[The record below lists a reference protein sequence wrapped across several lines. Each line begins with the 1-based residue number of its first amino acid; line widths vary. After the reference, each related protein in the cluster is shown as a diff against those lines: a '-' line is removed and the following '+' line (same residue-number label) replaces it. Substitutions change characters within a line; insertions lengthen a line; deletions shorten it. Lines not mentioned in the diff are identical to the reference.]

1 MKLLAFDMP
10 EETSQL
16 AEWLEAH
23 LVGIELQD
31 LIANLLAFKPEA
43 VDSKVTL
50 EEICGEQ
57 LPIVLHNGLGE
68 LSREQLS
75 QLINNPGLLLELQ
88 EQIVVQGGDYWLN
101 RSGSDVHQKQMDNSW
116 NAIQSQL
123 NDLQLADEN
132 ENDTLSATVKIVR
145 DLPNETKN
153 NWKRQLLVSAVA
165 IAAVVVISVTLREL
179 ATPAPT
185 GWGWNRPGALT
196 AENLSGKEYLNNLAD
211 SANEW
216 FNKRPDNKDDL
227 IKRLTQFRNGCDT
240 LIRAPHAPLAKADRE
255 WLIERCG
262 VWSQKLHDQV
272 AALQKGE
279 DVSAILET
287 SDGIINK
294 LMDAMRKRAETLG

>member
-23 LVGIELQD
+23 LVGLELQD
-31 LIANLLAFKPEA
+31 LIANLLAFKPDA
-43 VDSKVTL
+43 VSSEVTL
-50 EEICGEQ
+50 NEVCGEQ
-57 LPIVLHNGLGE
+57 MPMVLQKGLGE
-68 LSREQLS
+68 LSREQLGK
-75 QLINNPGLLLELQ
+75 LINNPGLLLELQ
-88 EQIVVQGGDYWLN
+88 EQIVIQGGDYWLN
-101 RSGSDVHQKQMDNSW
+101 RSGSDAHQKQIDNSW

-123 NDLQLADEN
+123 NDLQLADEV

-196 AENLSGKEYLNNLAD
+196 AENLSAKEYLNKLAE
-211 SANEW
+211 SGKEW
-216 FNKRPDNKDDL
+216 FNKRPDDKEGL
-227 IKRLTQFRNGCDT
+227 IKRLTQFRNGCET
-240 LIRAPHAPLAKADRE
+240 LINAPHPALAQADRE
-255 WLIERCG
+255 WLVERCK
-262 VWSQKLHDQV
+262 VWAGKFDEQI

-279 DVSAILET
+279 DVSTIREAA
-287 SDGIINK
+287 DGTVNK